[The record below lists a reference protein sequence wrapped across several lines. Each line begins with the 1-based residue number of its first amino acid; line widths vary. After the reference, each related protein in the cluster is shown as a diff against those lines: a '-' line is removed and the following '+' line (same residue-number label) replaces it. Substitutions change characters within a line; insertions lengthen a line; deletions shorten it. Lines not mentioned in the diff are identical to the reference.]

1 MNNTSVPSPSVDPAA
16 LFKKIS
22 WRLLPFLTLC
32 YVFAYLDRINIGFAK
47 LQMLVDVGLSDAAY
61 GLGAGIFFL
70 GYMLFEIPSNLLFPR
85 LGARRTFSRIMILWG
100 LTSASMFLVTSAN
113 QFYVLRFMLGMFEA
127 GFAPGLIFYLT
138 YWYPGSRMA
147 RAITVIML
155 CGPIGGIFG
164 APLSTGLMTVF
175 DKVAGLSGWQWMF
188 LVEGIPCVI
197 MGIIALFYVVD
208 RPADAK
214 WLTGAEK
221 NYLAQQMKRAPSA
234 ESRGHHSF
242 AQVARDPRVLL
253 LGAAYFCI
261 ICGHYTVS
269 FWLPTILKKA
279 GVTNMMQIGMYAAIP
294 YIAAIV
300 VMIWWGRR
308 SDRLGER
315 RWHSVS
321 MLALAAITL
330 LIAALNG
337 SNLLITILS
346 ITVATAALWAA
357 YTVFWAMPSD
367 YVKGE
372 AAAGGIALINT
383 IGLFGGFLS
392 PTIIG
397 YVNTLTGSM
406 EFGLLAMVGVL
417 VLGTGLLILN
427 RLPPPP
433 TQADALP
440 SVKESA

>member
-1 MNNTSVPSPSVDPAA
+1 
-16 LFKKIS
+16 
-22 WRLLPFLTLC
+22 
-32 YVFAYLDRINIGFAK
+32 
-47 LQMLVDVGLSDAAY
+47 
-61 GLGAGIFFL
+61 
-70 GYMLFEIPSNLLFPR
+70 
-85 LGARRTFSRIMILWG
+85 
-100 LTSASMFLVTSAN
+100 
-113 QFYVLRFMLGMFEA
+113 
-127 GFAPGLIFYLT
+127 
-138 YWYPGSRMA
+138 
-147 RAITVIML
+147 
-155 CGPIGGIFG
+155 
-164 APLSTGLMTVF
+164 
-175 DKVAGLSGWQWMF
+175 
-188 LVEGIPCVI
+188 
-197 MGIIALFYVVD
+197 
-208 RPADAK
+208 
-214 WLTGAEK
+214 
-221 NYLAQQMKRAPSA
+221 
-234 ESRGHHSF
+234 
-242 AQVARDPRVLL
+242 
-253 LGAAYFCI
+253 
-261 ICGHYTVS
+261 
-269 FWLPTILKKA
+269 
-279 GVTNMMQIGMYAAIP
+279 
-294 YIAAIV
+294 
-300 VMIWWGRR
+300 
-308 SDRLGER
+308 
-315 RWHSVS
+315 